1 MMRLRISIMR
11 SSADRLGYLAGVM
24 AVVAVVV
31 NSYAQEPDRA
41 APPLGVGS
49 CSESKVRLPGHH
61 RASLESAELREMRFA
76 QLASQV
82 RALEEQGCILSQ
94 VVSLVRPSVVHIEAD
109 KKTTQ
114 IAVSEYGEIENRTG
128 TLDEAN
134 QPLQFIEEAGSG
146 TVVEIDGSY
155 YVLTNRHVIQDAD
168 LPGIRLVLSNGRV
181 LHPKRMWADASTDV
195 ALLRVDET
203 DLIPAR
209 MGNSDTV
216 KIGEFVLAFGSPF
229 GLSHSVSH
237 GIISAKGRRDLSLG
251 NEDVHIQDFMQTD
264 AAINPGNSGGP
275 LLNLRGEVIGINT
288 AIASN
293 SGGNE
298 GIGFSI
304 PINMAIHVARE
315 LAKKGQ
321 LVRAYLGVQLSA
333 DFDAEKAQEL
343 GVPCY
348 GGTQVTKVT
357 VGSPADDAAI
367 LAGDVIV
374 QFGEAQVED
383 DCHLVKLVG
392 MTPIHTVVPTIL
404 YRDGQEMTVMVELRP
419 RH

>member
-1 MMRLRISIMR
+1 MKRLRISAR
-11 SSADRLGYLAGVM
+11 PSFAGLLAAFLVVSS
-24 AVVAVVV
+24 
-31 NSYAQEPDRA
+31 SHAQELAHPVLPFVDDGLLTE
-41 APPLGVGS
+41 PLN
-49 CSESKVRLPGHH
+49 VRLPNGSN
-61 RASLESAELREMRFA
+61 AAVGSAELREMRFA
-76 QLASQV
+76 QLATKV
-82 RALEEQGCILSQ
+82 HALQEQSSILSQ
-94 VVSLVRPSVVHIEAD
+94 VVSLVRPSVVHIEAE
-109 KKTTQ
+109 KKTSPLP
-114 IAVSEYGEIENRTG
+114 VNEYSEVENYTSPV
-128 TLDEAN
+128 DEAGE
-134 QPLQFIEEAGSG
+134 PLQFIEEAGSG
-146 TVVEIDGSY
+146 TLVEMDGTY
-155 YVLTNRHVIQDAD
+155 YVLTNRHVIQNAE
-168 LPGIRLVLSNGRV
+168 LSRIRLVLANGRI
-181 LHPKRMWADASTDV
+181 LHPKRMWADPSTDI
-195 ALLRVDET
+195 ALLKIDET

-209 MGNSDTV
+209 LGNSDTV
-216 KIGEFVLAFGSPF
+216 RIGEFVLAFGSPF

-237 GIISAKGRRDLSLG
+237 GIISAMGRRDLSLG

-304 PINMAIHVARE
+304 PINMAIQVARQ
-315 LAKKGQ
+315 LAKNGE

-333 DFDAEKAQEL
+333 DFDAEKAEEL

-357 VGSPADDAAI
+357 VGSPAEDAAI
-367 LAGDVIV
+367 RVGDVIV
-374 QFGEAQVED
+374 QFGDSQVED

-392 MTPIHTVVPTIL
+392 MTPAQTVVPTIL

-419 RH
+419 RQ